1 MFNSYQQTTL
11 QYDKAKCVG
20 CGKCSTVCPHRV
32 FTQYGNKA
40 ELIDASACMECGA
53 CQLNCP
59 AGAISVDSGVGC
71 AGGMIRAALRG
82 EKLDKANCT
91 CG

>member
-1 MFNSYQQTTL
+1 MLNSYKETTL
-11 QYDKAKCVG
+11 SFDKSKCVG

-32 FTQYGNKA
+32 FTQNGNKA
-40 ELIDASACMECGA
+40 ELVNATACMECGA

-59 AGAISVDSGVGC
+59 SGAITVDSGVGC
-71 AGGMIRAALRG
+71 AGAMIRAALRR

>member
-1 MFNSYQQTTL
+1 MFNSYQETTV
-11 QYDKAKCVG
+11 QYDKEKCVG
-20 CGKCSTVCPHRV
+20 CGKCSAVCPHRV
-32 FTQYGNKA
+32 FAQHGNKA
-40 ELIDASACMECGA
+40 ELVDASACMECGA

-59 AGAISVDSGVGC
+59 AGAITVDSGVGC
-71 AGGMIRAALRG
+71 AGSMIRAALGG